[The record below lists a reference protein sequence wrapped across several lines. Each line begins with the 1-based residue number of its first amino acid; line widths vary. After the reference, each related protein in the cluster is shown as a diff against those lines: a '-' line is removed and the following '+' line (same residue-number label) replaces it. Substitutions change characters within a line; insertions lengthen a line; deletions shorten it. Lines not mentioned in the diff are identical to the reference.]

1 MDTLVD
7 RENIVSIFVLC
18 GEYSTLI
25 SSMCGEHSRPD
36 DPVVY
41 ETDLQ
46 AAYYGIYSRT
56 RYPKRDG
63 REYSVA

>member
-1 MDTLVD
+1 
-7 RENIVSIFVLC
+7 
-18 GEYSTLI
+18 
-25 SSMCGEHSRPD
+25 MCAEDSRPD

-46 AAYYGIYSRT
+46 AAYCGIYIRT

-63 REYSVA
+63 CEDSVA